1 MPAIAQNKP
10 IRIGLL
16 TVKTGPLAQ
25 GGIQMEQGVNLFL
38 KDRNNMLAG
47 RKVELLVGDTGGNPA
62 GTKTKAQEL
71 IERDNVDMIFG
82 PLAAFELLAISD
94 YVAAH
99 KTPILSLAAAED
111 MSQRKPN
118 PYFVRAS
125 GTSAQNMHVL
135 ADYAAKELKYKTV
148 ITVTED
154 FAYGYEQMGGFQ
166 RVFEGAGGH
175 VVKKLWPPIVTP
187 DYTPYIAQLS
197 GVDAVVQGF
206 AGSNP
211 LKFMKQ
217 YKDAGVTLPV
227 IGGGTAGDDALL
239 KSFGD
244 EAIGLVTASVFT
256 SDLDTPV
263 NKQFIA
269 GMVRDTGAIPGLYAA
284 GLYINGMVAEAALK
298 ATDGNTDDKDAFM
311 KALRAVSLPD
321 SPRGPFHFDHFGNVV
336 GNVYIRRL
344 EKQGRQAGADH
355 DQDLSERQPVLDL
368 RREVVPGAAGL
379 FAGLSAAEGLNRSR
393 SAARR
398 ESLADPVGQQRHA
411 GRPAVPAVRRVLADL
426 RADADPEPDARLDV
440 HARRLFRR
448 EPHRRGRRILDRRT
462 GCGAWRRAVRRNHR
476 AVRAAPPGGRRT
488 GAGAGDARAVLH
500 GGRCLPDALGRRSD
514 LGGDARS
521 LRGATF
527 AVRPG
532 VPDLSARHHRRSP
545 R

>member
-1 MPAIAQNKP
+1 MNGRLDRRAFLAGTALTAALPMPAIAQNKP

-38 KDRNNMLAG
+38 KDRGNKIAG
-47 RKVELLVGDTGGNPA
+47 RDVELIVGDTGGNPA

-82 PLAAFELLAISD
+82 PLAAFELLAITD

-135 ADYAAKELKYKTV
+135 ADYAAKELNYKSV
-148 ITVTED
+148 ITISED
-154 FAYGYEQMGGFQ
+154 FAFGYEQMGGFQ

-227 IGGGTAGDDALL
+227 LGGGTAADDALL

-244 EAIGLVTASVFT
+244 EAIGLVSASAYT
-256 SDLDTPV
+256 SDLDTPS

-284 GLYINGMVAEAALK
+284 GLYINGMIAEAALK
-298 ATDGNTDDKDAFM
+298 TTGGNTDDKE
-311 KALRAVSLPD
+311 ALIGAMRAVSLAD
-321 SPRGPFHFDHFGNVV
+321 SPRGPFHFDHFGNVI

-344 EKQGRQAGADH
+344 ERKDGKLVQTTIKTYPNVSQFWTFDEKWF
-355 DQDLSERQPVLDL
+355 LEQPVY
-368 RREVVPGAAGL
+368 
-379 FAGLSAAEGLNRSR
+379 SR
-393 SAARR
+393 
-398 ESLADPVGQQRHA
+398 DY
-411 GRPAVPAVRRVLADL
+411 
-426 RADADPEPDARLDV
+426 
-440 HARRLFRR
+440 
-448 EPHRRGRRILDRRT
+448 
-462 GCGAWRRAVRRNHR
+462 
-476 AVRAAPPGGRRT
+476 PP
-488 GAGAGDARAVLH
+488 LK
-500 GGRCLPDALGRRSD
+500 S
-514 LGGDARS
+514 
-521 LRGATF
+521 
-527 AVRPG
+527 
-532 VPDLSARHHRRSP
+532 
-545 R
+545 